1 MEEMGWADKINVS
14 EDEYLIFILLSCF
27 SAWKVVQCK
36 SENTQWKSAL
46 LSWSLVMV
54 QVKNCSLLP
63 CSAGRLCAQTSCG
76 QINLVSTFGKP
87 GKGAI

>member
-1 MEEMGWADKINVS
+1 MEEMSWADKINVS

-36 SENTQWKSAL
+36 SENKQWKSAL
-46 LSWSLVMV
+46 LSWSFVMV

-63 CSAGRLCAQTSCG
+63 CAAGRLCAQTSGELIGCTG
-76 QINLVSTFGKP
+76 V
-87 GKGAI
+87 GAF